1 MKPKAFVLTLAV
13 LLFSSCSSNQL
24 TEQTPE
30 EKKAE
35 VYYGQGTNDLVNQNY
50 AQALINLT
58 KAKEL
63 NPKDAKVRNN
73 LGMAYFF
80 RNQPALAETE
90 LKESIR
96 LDKKNTDARLN
107 LGSLYMSKN
116 RFKEAREQFDLVAAD
131 LTFANHYRNYYNLA
145 VLSLKEGDRKSAFEY
160 LDKSVT
166 EREDYCAAHFM
177 LGELH
182 TEEYRYK
189 QALASFK
196 NATKGTCVSEPA
208 PHYQQAITLLN
219 LNRNAEAKLKFIEVQ
234 EKFSSTKFAT
244 MAGIQIKKLN
254 NTNDQPTTRS
264 TQTERIYNSE
274 SVETPNF

>member
-1 MKPKAFVLTLAV
+1 MKLKALVLTLAA
-13 LLFSSCSSNQL
+13 LLLSSCSSNQL

-35 VYYGQGTNDLVNQNY
+35 VYYGQGTSDLVNENY
-50 AQALINLT
+50 SQALINLT

-63 NPKDAKVRNN
+63 SPKDSKIRNN
-73 LGMAYFF
+73 LGMAYYF
-80 RNQPALAETE
+80 RNQPALAEAE
-90 LKESIR
+90 LKESIK

-116 RFKEAREQFDLVAAD
+116 RFKDAREQFDLVAAD
-131 LTFANHYRNYYNLA
+131 LTFANHFRNYYNLA
-145 VLSLKEGDRKSAFEY
+145 VLSLKEGDRKSAFEF
-160 LDKSVT
+160 LEKSVA

-182 TEEYRYK
+182 SEEYRYK
-189 QALASFK
+189 QALTAFRNSS
-196 NATKGTCVSEPA
+196 KGTCVSEPA

-219 LNRNAEAKLKFIEVQ
+219 LNRSSEAKAKFLEVQ

-244 MAGIQIKKLN
+244 LAGIQIKKLN

-264 TQTERIYNSE
+264 TQTERIFDSE

>member
-13 LLFSSCSSNQL
+13 LFLSSCSSNQL

-30 EKKAE
+30 ERKAE
-35 VYYGQGTNDLVNQNY
+35 VYYGQGTSDLVNQNY
-50 AQALINLT
+50 SQALINLT

-63 NPKDAKVRNN
+63 NPKDAKIRNN
-73 LGMAYFF
+73 LGMAYYF
-80 RNQPALAETE
+80 RNQPVLAEAE
-90 LKESIR
+90 LKESIK

-116 RFKEAREQFDLVAAD
+116 KFIEAREQFELVEAD
-131 LTFANHYRNYYNLA
+131 LTFVNHFRNYYNLA
-145 VLSLKEGDRKSAFEY
+145 VLSLKEGDRKSALEY
-160 LDKSVT
+160 LDKSVA

-177 LGELH
+177 LGEMH
-182 TEEYRYK
+182 AEEYRYK
-189 QALASFK
+189 QALTSFRNAS
-196 NATKGTCVSEPA
+196 KGTCVSEPA
-208 PHYQQAITLLN
+208 PHYQQAITLLS
-219 LNRNAEAKLKFIEVQ
+219 LSRQSEAKAKFLEVQ

-244 MAGIQIKKLN
+244 LAGIQLKKIN

-264 TQTERIYNSE
+264 TQTERIQEIE